1 MAKQWFESDKFWAT
15 YGPAIFNPDILKS
28 TPVQVDKILEW
39 TAPEP
44 GAHVLDLGC
53 GVGRH
58 SLELARR
65 GYRVT
70 GVDRTRL
77 FLAEARKTAKA
88 EKLRVELVRSDMREF
103 VRPDTFHLA
112 INLFTTFGYFADPAD
127 DRRVLEHVYTSLRPK
142 GRVVLDTMCKEVL
155 ARIFQPKDWRRL
167 ADGSILLEER
177 QVLDGWS
184 RVWLNWTLVKDGQVH
199 EHFFEHR
206 LYAGS
211 ELAGLFASVGFRDV
225 QVFGGFDGSPFDHQ
239 AKRLIVVATKPG

>member
-112 INLFTTFGYFADPAD
+112 INLFTTRLPAPQEMGEWMDVTENQEVQRQVTVRREGGYPEDEGLSLPRVSAVKVRFDALSGDRIAGELQIHFAD
-127 DRRVLEHVYTSLRPK
+127 RSVLL
-142 GRVVLDTMCKEVL
+142 
-155 ARIFQPKDWRRL
+155 
-167 ADGSILLEER
+167 
-177 QVLDGWS
+177 
-184 RVWLNWTLVKDGQVH
+184 
-199 EHFFEHR
+199 
-206 LYAGS
+206 
-211 ELAGLFASVGFRDV
+211 
-225 QVFGGFDGSPFDHQ
+225 GGFLALSGPSSS
-239 AKRLIVVATKPG
+239 R